1 MKFLGSKFLGSLSI
15 LILFHI
21 PINLY
26 AAGPHCGELK
36 QVGVYGPFDYTNAEH
51 KRENLPLVEAHHFTS
66 DVEKL
71 IRGNTGT
78 IGADLNYTLMTFP
91 NHHRAL
97 AAMEKLA
104 MRDKK
109 VKPVG
114 ARYSIDCYFDRAM
127 RFKPTDN
134 TVRVLYSNHLLKVGK
149 PDQALKQLEDA
160 LEIEPEDPTINYNLG
175 LLYMQRKEYEKARMH
190 AKKAY
195 DQEFPLPGLKNKLI
209 AVGKWGE

>member
-1 MKFLGSKFLGSLSI
+1 MKFIGSLTAFI
-15 LILFHI
+15 LLHVSM
-21 PINLY
+21 NLY

-51 KRENLPLVEAHHFTS
+51 KREKLPIVEAHHFTS

-71 IRGNTGT
+71 IRGSSGT

-109 VKPVG
+109 AKPVG

-127 RFKPTDN
+127 RFNPKDTA
-134 TVRVLYSNHLLKVGK
+134 VRVLYSNHLLKVGK
-149 PDQALKQLEDA
+149 SDQALEQLEYA
-160 LEIEPEDPTINYNLG
+160 LEVASEDPTINYNIG
-175 LLYMQRKEYEKARMH
+175 LLYAQRKEYEKARMH

-195 DQEFPLPGLKNKLI
+195 AQGFPLPGLKNKLVQ
-209 AVGKWGE
+209 AGKWDE